1 MNLSLRFSI
10 FTMTESKMVIIM
22 FYGSAVKRMKFVM
35 DDQCFLYLFRNKN
48 NFRMEF
54 NMLRI
59 SNIKLRPDF
68 EPSKENELLAQKIQK
83 ILRVKQDKLLSFTIS
98 KKSIDAREKNNVQL
112 VYSVDVEMK
121 NESSYVGIKNVTSF
135 KPIEYVIKKTQK
147 TTRPVVVGSG
157 PAGLFCALILA
168 ESGLNPIVVE
178 QGMDADRRKIAVDK
192 FWKFGV
198 LESNSNVQFGEGGAG
213 TFSDGKL
220 TTGIKN
226 TRIPKVLKEFVEA
239 GAPREI
245 SYLSKPHIG
254 TDILITV
261 VKNIRKK
268 IERLGGE
275 FHFETKMKELIIE
288 NGEVRGVVLDRQ
300 GETDVIE
307 TDAVVLAIGHS
318 ARETFYMLKDLG
330 VDMIPKPFAVGV
342 RIEHH
347 QKDIDLQQYG
357 SCSNKPLL
365 GASDYK
371 LNAHLPNGRG
381 VYTFCMCPGG
391 HVVAAASEKNS
402 VVTNGM
408 SYSTRSG
415 ENANSA
421 LLVSVTP
428 NDFNGD
434 ILAAIE
440 FQRKLERKA
449 FELGGRNYFAPVQ
462 LVGDFLE
469 NKGSK
474 QLGDIIP
481 TYKPGVTPT
490 DLRECLDDF
499 IVDSLK
505 DGLRV
510 MDKKLTGFIKHDAV
524 LSAVESRSSSPVTI
538 KRNPLTF
545 ESNIKGLYPCGEG
558 AGYAGGITSSAIDG
572 IKCAEAL
579 MEIEV

>member
-1 MNLSLRFSI
+1 
-10 FTMTESKMVIIM
+10 
-22 FYGSAVKRMKFVM
+22 
-35 DDQCFLYLFRNKN
+35 
-48 NFRMEF
+48 MEV

-59 SNIKLRPDF
+59 SNIKLRADF
-68 EPSKENELLAQKIQK
+68 DPSKENELLVQKVQK
-83 ILRVKQDKLLSFTIS
+83 ILRVKKDKILSFSIA

-112 VYSVDVEMK
+112 VYSVDVEIR
-121 NESSYVGIKNVTSF
+121 NERSYLEIKNVTSF
-135 KPIEYVIKKTQK
+135 KPIEYVIRKTQK
-147 TTRPVVVGSG
+147 TIRPVVVGSG

-168 ESGLNPIVVE
+168 EHGLNPVVVE
-178 QGMDADRRKIAVDK
+178 QGMDVDQRKMVVDK
-192 FWKFGV
+192 FWKYGV
-198 LESNSNVQFGEGGAG
+198 LETNSNVQFGEGGAG

-239 GAPREI
+239 GAPGEI

-275 FHFETKMKELIIE
+275 FRFETKMKELIIE
-288 NGEVRGVVLDRQ
+288 NGEVRGVLLDRQ
-300 GETDVIE
+300 GNTNVVE

-318 ARETFYMLKDLG
+318 ARETFYMLKDSG
-330 VDMIPKPFAVGV
+330 VDMIPKAFAVGV

-347 QKDIDLQQYG
+347 QKDIDLQQFG
-357 SCSNKPLL
+357 SCSNNPLL

-421 LLVSVTP
+421 LLVSITP

-434 ILAAIE
+434 VLAAIE

-481 TYKPGVTPT
+481 TYTPGVTPT

-558 AGYAGGITSSAIDG
+558 AGYAGGITSSAVDG

-579 MEIEV
+579 MEIEL

>member
-1 MNLSLRFSI
+1 
-10 FTMTESKMVIIM
+10 
-22 FYGSAVKRMKFVM
+22 
-35 DDQCFLYLFRNKN
+35 
-48 NFRMEF
+48 
-54 NMLRI
+54 MLRI
-59 SNIKLRPDF
+59 SNIKLRADF
-68 EPSKENELLAQKIQK
+68 EPSKENEFLAQKIQK
-83 ILRVKQDKLLSFTIS
+83 ILRVKQNKIMSFHIS

-112 VYSVDVEMK
+112 VYSVDVEIE
-121 NESSYVGIKNVTSF
+121 NERSYLGIKNVSSF
-135 KPIEYVIKKTQK
+135 ELLEYVIKKTQK

-157 PAGLFCALILA
+157 PAGLFCALVLA
-168 ESGLNPIVVE
+168 EHGLNPIIVE
-178 QGMDADRRKIAVDK
+178 QGMDVDRRKMAVEK
-192 FWKFGV
+192 FWKDGE
-198 LESNSNVQFGEGGAG
+198 LENSSNVQFGEGGAG

-239 GAPREI
+239 GAPSKI

-254 TDILITV
+254 TDILIDV
-261 VKNIRKK
+261 VRNIRKK

-275 FHFETKMKELIIE
+275 VRFETKMKDLIIE
-288 NGEVRGVVLDRQ
+288 NGEVRGVLLESQ

-307 TDAVVLAIGHS
+307 TDSVVLAIGHS
-318 ARETFYMLKDLG
+318 ARDTFYMLKDIG
-330 VDMIPKPFAVGV
+330 VEMIPKPFAVGV

-347 QKDIDLQQYG
+347 QKDVDLQQFG
-357 SCSNKPLL
+357 SFANHPLL
-365 GASDYK
+365 GASEYK

-391 HVVAAASEKNS
+391 HVVAAASEKNA

-408 SYSTRSG
+408 SYSARSG

-428 NDFNGD
+428 KDLNGD
-434 ILAAIE
+434 VLGAIE

-462 LVGDFLE
+462 LVGDFLVD
-469 NKGSK
+469 KGSK

-481 TYKPGVTPT
+481 TYTPGVTPT

-499 IVDSLK
+499 IVESLK
-505 DGLRV
+505 DGLRI
-510 MDKKLTGFIKHDAV
+510 MDKKLAGFIKHDAV

-538 KRNPLTF
+538 KRDPLTY
-545 ESNIKGLYPCGEG
+545 ESNIKGLFPCGEG
-558 AGYAGGITSSAIDG
+558 AGYAGGITSSAVDG

-579 MEIEV
+579 LEIKG

>member
-1 MNLSLRFSI
+1 
-10 FTMTESKMVIIM
+10 
-22 FYGSAVKRMKFVM
+22 
-35 DDQCFLYLFRNKN
+35 
-48 NFRMEF
+48 MEF

-59 SNIKLRPDF
+59 RNIKLRADF
-68 EPSKENELLAQKIQK
+68 DPVKENELLAQKIQK
-83 ILRVKQDKLLSFTIS
+83 ILRVKQEKIMSFCIS
-98 KKSIDAREKNNVQL
+98 RKSIDAREKSNVQI
-112 VYSVDVEMK
+112 VYSVDVEIK
-121 NESSYVGIKNVTSF
+121 NERSYLGIKDVSSHEPLAYEIRKT
-135 KPIEYVIKKTQK
+135 KKTI
-147 TTRPVVVGSG
+147 RPVVVGSG
-157 PAGLFCALILA
+157 PAGLFCALALA
-168 ESGLNPIVVE
+168 EHGLNPIVLE
-178 QGMDADRRKIAVDK
+178 QGMDVDRRKMAVEK
-192 FWKFGV
+192 FWKDGV
-198 LESNSNVQFGEGGAG
+198 LETNSNVQFGEGGAG
-213 TFSDGKL
+213 AFSDGKL
-220 TTGIKN
+220 TTGVKN
-226 TRIPKVLKEFVEA
+226 TRIPKVLKELVEA

-245 SYLSKPHIG
+245 AFLSKPHIG

-261 VKNIRKK
+261 VRNIRQK
-268 IERLGGE
+268 IERLGGQVR
-275 FHFETKMKELIIE
+275 FETKMKELIIE
-288 NGEVRGVVLDRQ
+288 NGEVRGVLLDQ
-300 GETDVIE
+300 KGVSETIE
-307 TDAVVLAIGHS
+307 TDAVVLAVGHS
-318 ARETFYMLKDLG
+318 ARDTFYMLKDSG
-330 VDMIPKPFAVGV
+330 VEMIPKAFAVGV

-347 QKDIDLQQYG
+347 QKDIDLQQFG
-357 SCSNKPLL
+357 NFANNPLL

-391 HVVAAASEKNS
+391 HVVAAASEKNA

-428 NDFNGD
+428 KDFNGD
-434 ILAAIE
+434 ILAAVE

-462 LVGDFLE
+462 LVGDFLV

-474 QLGDIIP
+474 QLGDVTP
-481 TYKPGVTPT
+481 TYNPGVTPT

-499 IVDSLK
+499 IVDSIK

-510 MDKKLTGFIKHDAV
+510 MDKKFPGFIKHDAV

-558 AGYAGGITSSAIDG
+558 AGYAGGITSSAVDG

-579 MEIEV
+579 MEIEA

>member
-1 MNLSLRFSI
+1 
-10 FTMTESKMVIIM
+10 
-22 FYGSAVKRMKFVM
+22 
-35 DDQCFLYLFRNKN
+35 
-48 NFRMEF
+48 MEF

-59 SNIKLRPDF
+59 SNIKLRADF
-68 EPSKENELLAQKIQK
+68 DPSKENELLAQKIQK
-83 ILRVKQDKLLSFTIS
+83 LLKVKQNKILSFHLS

-112 VYSVDVEMK
+112 VYSVDVEIE
-121 NESSYVGIKNVTSF
+121 NEKAYLGIKNVSSF
-135 KPIEYVIKKTQK
+135 EPLDYMIKETKK

-157 PAGLFCALILA
+157 PAGLFCALVLA
-168 ESGLNPIVVE
+168 EHGLNPIVVE
-178 QGMDADRRKIAVDK
+178 QGMDVDRRKAAVDQ
-192 FWKFGV
+192 FWKYGV
-198 LESNSNVQFGEGGAG
+198 LETNSNVQFGEGGAG

-220 TTGIKN
+220 TTGIKS
-226 TRIPKVLKEFVEA
+226 TRIPKILKEFIEA
-239 GAPREI
+239 GAPEEI

-268 IERLGGE
+268 IERLGGK
-275 FHFETKMKELIIE
+275 FYFETKMQELMIE
-288 NGEVRGVVLDRQ
+288 NGAVWGVLLDRQ
-300 GETDVIE
+300 GRTETIE
-307 TDAVVLAIGHS
+307 TDAVVLAVGHS
-318 ARETFYMLKDLG
+318 ARDTFYMLKDIG

-347 QKDIDLQQYG
+347 QKDIDLQQFG
-357 SCSNKPLL
+357 SFANNPLL

-381 VYTFCMCPGG
+381 VFTFCMCPGG
-391 HVVAAASEKNS
+391 HVVAAASEKNA

-408 SYSTRSG
+408 SYSARSG

-428 NDFNGD
+428 NDFNGEV
-434 ILAAIE
+434 LAAVE
-440 FQRKLERKA
+440 FQRKLEWKA

-462 LVGDFLE
+462 LVGDFLVD
-469 NKGSK
+469 KGSK

-481 TYKPGVTPT
+481 TYTPGVTPT
-490 DLRECLDDF
+490 DLRECLDGF

-510 MDKKLTGFIKHDAV
+510 MDKKLAGFIKHDAV

-558 AGYAGGITSSAIDG
+558 AGYAGGITSSAVDG
-572 IKCAEAL
+572 MKCAEAL
-579 MEIEV
+579 MGIDV

>member
-1 MNLSLRFSI
+1 
-10 FTMTESKMVIIM
+10 
-22 FYGSAVKRMKFVM
+22 
-35 DDQCFLYLFRNKN
+35 
-48 NFRMEF
+48 MEF
-54 NMLRI
+54 IMLRI
-59 SNIKLRPDF
+59 SNIKLRADF
-68 EPSKENELLAQKIQK
+68 EPSKENSLLAQKIQK
-83 ILRVKQDKLLSFTIS
+83 ILKVKKDKIVSFTIS

-112 VYSVDVEMK
+112 VYSVDVEIE
-121 NESSYVGIKNVTSF
+121 NEKSYVGIKNVSSCE
-135 KPIEYVIKKTQK
+135 PVEYMIKKTNK

-168 ESGLNPIVVE
+168 EHGLNPIIVE
-178 QGMDADRRKIAVDK
+178 QGMDVDRRKVAVEK
-192 FWKFGV
+192 FWKDGV
-198 LESNSNVQFGEGGAG
+198 LETNSNVQFGEGGAG

-226 TRIPKVLKEFVEA
+226 TRIPKVFKEFVEA

-261 VKNIRKK
+261 VRNIRKK
-268 IERLGGE
+268 IEQLGGDVR
-275 FHFETKMKELIIE
+275 FETKMKELMIE
-288 NGEVRGVVLDRQ
+288 NGKVTGVLLERQ
-300 GETDVIE
+300 GKTDVIE

-318 ARETFYMLKDLG
+318 ARDTFYMLKDIG

-347 QKDIDLQQYG
+347 QKEIDLQQFG
-357 SCSNKPLL
+357 SFANNPLL
-365 GASDYK
+365 GASEYK

-381 VYTFCMCPGG
+381 AYTFCMCPGG
-391 HVVAAASEKNS
+391 HVVAAASEKNT

-408 SYSTRSG
+408 SYSARSG
-415 ENANSA
+415 NNANSA
-421 LLVSVTP
+421 LLVSVKPT
-428 NDFNGD
+428 DFNGEV
-434 ILAAIE
+434 LAAVE

-449 FELGGRNYFAPVQ
+449 FELGGSNYFAPVQ

-469 NKGSK
+469 NRGSK

-481 TYKPGVTPT
+481 TYTPGVTPT

-499 IVDSLK
+499 IIDSLK
-505 DGLRV
+505 DGLRM

-524 LSAVESRSSSPVTI
+524 LTAVESRSSSPVTI

-558 AGYAGGITSSAIDG
+558 AGYAGGITSSAVDG

-579 MEIEV
+579 MEIEATGTGPAAQF

>member
-1 MNLSLRFSI
+1 VGLPSGVSQ
-10 FTMTESKMVIIM
+10 E
-22 FYGSAVKRMKFVM
+22 
-35 DDQCFLYLFRNKN
+35 NK
-48 NFRMEF
+48 FRMEF

-59 SNIKLRPDF
+59 SNIKLRADF
-68 EPSKENELLAQKIQK
+68 EPSKENELLAQKVQK
-83 ILRVKQDKLLSFTIS
+83 LLRVKQDKILSFKIS
-98 KKSIDAREKNNVQL
+98 KKSIDAREKHNILL
-112 VYSVDVEMK
+112 VYSVDVEIE
-121 NESSYVGIKNVTSF
+121 NEKSFLGIKNVSSIE
-135 KPIEYVIKKTQK
+135 PIEYVTKKTKK

-157 PAGLFCALILA
+157 PAGLFCALVLA

-178 QGMDADRRKIAVDK
+178 QGMDVDQRKIAVEK
-192 FWKFGV
+192 FWKYGV
-198 LESNSNVQFGEGGAG
+198 LETNSNVQFGEGGAG

-239 GAPREI
+239 GAPKEI
-245 SYLSKPHIG
+245 VYLSKPHIG

-261 VKNIRKK
+261 VRNIRKK
-268 IERLGGE
+268 IIQLGGE
-275 FHFETKMKELIIE
+275 VRFETKMQELMIE
-288 NGEVRGVVLDRQ
+288 NGEVRGVLLERH
-300 GETDVIE
+300 GKTEAME

-318 ARETFYMLKDLG
+318 ARDTFYMLKDLG

-347 QKDIDLQQYG
+347 QKDIDLQQFG
-357 SCSNKPLL
+357 SFANNPLL

-371 LNAHLPNGRG
+371 LNAHLLNGRG
-381 VYTFCMCPGG
+381 VFTFCMCPGG

-408 SYSTRSG
+408 SYSARSG

-434 ILAAIE
+434 VLAAVE

-481 TYKPGVTPT
+481 TYTPGVTPT
-490 DLRECLDDF
+490 DLRECLDEF
-499 IVDSLK
+499 IIESLK

-510 MDKKLTGFIKHDAV
+510 MDKKLAGFIKHDAV

-558 AGYAGGITSSAIDG
+558 AGYAGGITSSAVDG
-572 IKCAEAL
+572 IKCAEAI

>member
-1 MNLSLRFSI
+1 
-10 FTMTESKMVIIM
+10 
-22 FYGSAVKRMKFVM
+22 
-35 DDQCFLYLFRNKN
+35 
-48 NFRMEF
+48 
-54 NMLRI
+54 MLRI
-59 SNIKLRPDF
+59 SNIKLRADF
-68 EPSKENELLAQKIQK
+68 DPSKENELLAQKIQK
-83 ILRVKQDKLLSFTIS
+83 ILRVKQDKILSFSIS
-98 KKSIDAREKNNVQL
+98 KKSIDARKKNNVQL
-112 VYSVDVEMK
+112 IYSVDVEIE
-121 NESSYVGIKNVTSF
+121 NESSYLGINDVSSYE
-135 KPIEYVIKKTQK
+135 PLEYVIQETKK

-157 PAGLFCALILA
+157 PAGLFCALVLA
-168 ESGLNPIVVE
+168 EHGLNPIVVE
-178 QGMDADRRKIAVDK
+178 QGMDVDRRKMAVEK
-192 FWKFGV
+192 FWKYGE
-198 LESNSNVQFGEGGAG
+198 LDTNCNVQFGEGGAG

-226 TRIPKVLKEFVEA
+226 TRIPKVFNELVEA

-245 SYLSKPHIG
+245 SYLAKPHIG

-261 VKNIRKK
+261 VKNIRNK

-275 FHFETKMKELIIE
+275 VRFETKMKELIIE
-288 NGEVRGVVLDRQ
+288 NGEVRGVLLERQ
-300 GETDVIE
+300 QGKTESIE
-307 TDAVVLAIGHS
+307 TAAVVLAIGHS
-318 ARETFYMLKDLG
+318 ARDTFYMLKDLG
-330 VDMIPKPFAVGV
+330 VDMIPKAFAVGV

-347 QKDIDLQQYG
+347 QKAIDLQQFG
-357 SCSNKPLL
+357 PFANSPLL
-365 GASDYK
+365 GASEYK
-371 LNAHLPNGRG
+371 LNAHLTNGRG
-381 VYTFCMCPGG
+381 AYTFCMCPGG
-391 HVVAAASEKNS
+391 HVVAAASEKNT

-408 SYSTRSG
+408 SYSARSG

-434 ILAAIE
+434 VLAAIE

-462 LVGDFLE
+462 LVGDFLG

-474 QLGDIIP
+474 QLGDVIP
-481 TYKPGVTPT
+481 TYTPGVTPT

-499 IVDSLK
+499 IIDGLK
-505 DGLRV
+505 EGLRV
-510 MDKKLTGFIKHDAV
+510 MDKKLSGFIKHDAV

-558 AGYAGGITSSAIDG
+558 AGYAGGITSSAVDG